1 MQPTLLII
9 NQVAVRY
16 ILMRNMLNEPIR
28 NYPKDVYQNRSLLKN
43 FEITKNN
50 KKLYYVCYIETTF

>member
-16 ILMRNMLNEPIR
+16 ILMRHMLNEPIR
-28 NYPKDVYQNRSLLKN
+28 NYPKDVY
-43 FEITKNN
+43 
-50 KKLYYVCYIETTF
+50 